1 MLRIVVPEK
10 GIDKPVKSMKGNLS
24 VPSHRGVG
32 EADPACGRQ
41 APLLTLPLL

>member
-10 GIDKPVKSMKGNLS
+10 GIDKPVRSMRGNLP

-32 EADPACGRQ
+32 EADPAFGRASDA
-41 APLLTLPLL
+41 APLPLL